1 MTGFGSADGKVS
13 GGHLRVEVRSVN
25 HRHLSV
31 QLKTPSELAPLELG
45 LRERVRAH
53 MERGAV
59 TISARWNLA
68 PTQSAEVRVDE
79 ARARAVVE
87 GLRATARALGIPGD
101 VDLATVARIPDVVRV
116 ESSDAVIEPAAV
128 LAILD
133 QAAVACVAMR
143 EREGAALGADLR
155 QRVDRLEQLALRV
168 AERAPARIVAERER
182 LAAAVQELTK
192 GLVIDPARL
201 AQEVALHADR
211 LDVTE
216 EQVRFGTHLAA
227 FRSALDSGAAL
238 GGVGKQLGF
247 VLQELGREVN
257 TIGSKANDAI
267 ITEAVIAMKGELE
280 KMREQVENLE

>member
-13 GGHLRVEVRSVN
+13 GGHLRLEVRTVN

-31 QLKTPSELAPLELG
+31 QLKTPSELAPLELD

-59 TISARWNLA
+59 TISARWNVA
-68 PTQSAEVRVDE
+68 PTQPAEVRVDE

-87 GLRATARALGIPGD
+87 GLRNAGRTLGIQGD

-116 ESSDAVIEPAAV
+116 EASDLVIEPVAV
-128 LAILD
+128 MAILD

-143 EREGAALGADLR
+143 EREGAALGVDLR
-155 QRVDRLEQLALRV
+155 QRVDNLERLALRV

-182 LAAAVQELTK
+182 LTAAVKELTS
-192 GLVIDPARL
+192 GLVIDPLRL
-201 AQEVALHADR
+201 AQEIALQADR

-216 EQVRFGTHLAA
+216 EQVRFRTHLAA
-227 FRSALDSGAAL
+227 FRSALDSGAAV

-257 TIGSKANDAI
+257 TIGSKANDAL